1 MITQI
6 SKQASPDIEGI
17 ISGVIITAIFLGFII
32 LIICMNIYWKK
43 ADKKTKENEK
53 KQSDKIERLKNQEQ
67 QNTLISPTQMQQQNI
82 KQPIQQ
88 TKQNVQENR
97 SETERLNE
105 TIQIPIYNKQQIQ
118 QYQSL
123 PYYLKDSV
131 MTYHENILFSILSD
145 FCQKYKFVLLS
156 KVRLADFI
164 QPLNTPNRKDYYHWF
179 NRISAKHVDFLVCE
193 TETIRPLCAIELDDY
208 THRYK
213 NRQDRDEFVDNVY
226 RSIKLPILHIYEV
239 REKYVY
245 QELAEA
251 LNIQLDKQEAVNNS
265 Q

>member
-1 MITQI
+1 MLTQMSRQI
-6 SKQASPDIEGI
+6 SRSEAYIGAGI
-17 ISGVIITAIFLGFII
+17 IVGVIIGIFFII
-32 LIICMNIYWKK
+32 FIIGIIIANKPIK
-43 ADKKTKENEK
+43 NN
-53 KQSDKIERLKNQEQ
+53 KNQP
-67 QNTLISPTQMQQQNI
+67 SI
-82 KQPIQQ
+82 KQP
-88 TKQNVQENR
+88 
-97 SETERLNE
+97 TEQKR
-105 TIQIPIYNKQQIQ
+105 QPIE
-118 QYQSL
+118 QYQHM

-131 MTYHENILFSILSD
+131 MTYYETILFSILGD
-145 FCQKYKFVLLS
+145 FCKKYNFVLLS

-213 NRQDRDEFVDNVY
+213 NRQDRDEFVNNVY
-226 RSIKLPILHIYEV
+226 KSINLPILHIYEV

-251 LNIQLDKQEAVNNS
+251 LNIKLDKQEAVNNS

>member
-1 MITQI
+1 MLKII
-6 SKQASPDIEGI
+6 SQQVEQNIGGI
-17 ISGVIITAIFLGFII
+17 ITGIIINLIILGGFIFFI
-32 LIICMNIYWKK
+32 ISIVTNISYNIKEKQKNKKININQKLIQPPPSQLI
-43 ADKKTKENEK
+43 
-53 KQSDKIERLKNQEQ
+53 QNQERQ
-67 QNTLISPTQMQQQNI
+67 TKKEEQKIL
-82 KQPIQQ
+82 Q
-88 TKQNVQENR
+88 TKQYAQENQPK
-97 SETERLNE
+97 TERLNE

-251 LNIQLDKQEAVNNS
+251 LNIKLDKQEAVNNS